1 MGRGGSV
8 EEEVEVEEAVVM
20 EEAAA
25 VASSHCVS
33 RCKQDDAELFSRQ
46 LNMFYV

>member
-8 EEEVEVEEAVVM
+8 EEEVEVEAVVM